1 MQILMIIIGKA
12 YMSGRFDLSIQQVV
26 SPSLFTIFSSESQ
39 TPGNYRRK
47 VPLSLKNMIKER
59 NQWHKTV
66 KSFVSW
72 KQLNLSSANLRFAFG
87 KTLFNSI
94 NKSSHIK
101 IIQKQG
107 KRNTK
112 IVQQDHLEIN
122 TTKYIPEN
130 IAITGHSELWI
141 AVDVHSLSELKE

>member
-72 KQLNLSSANLRFAFG
+72 K
-87 KTLFNSI
+87 
-94 NKSSHIK
+94 
-101 IIQKQG
+101 
-107 KRNTK
+107 
-112 IVQQDHLEIN
+112 
-122 TTKYIPEN
+122 
-130 IAITGHSELWI
+130 
-141 AVDVHSLSELKE
+141 